1 MGETEG
7 AVSAKAWKQDC
18 AWLVQRPSRRP
29 VQLEQ
34 SRVGVGGGAARV
46 GGGGG
51 GESGRRWW
59 QTGLDLEK
67 TLWAMERT

>member
-7 AVSAKAWKQDC
+7 TVSEKAWKQDC

-34 SRVGVGGGAARV
+34 SRLGVGAGGGVARV

-51 GESGRRWW
+51 RQG
-59 QTGLDLEK
+59 
-67 TLWAMERT
+67 

>member
-34 SRVGVGGGAARV
+34 SRLGVCVGGW
-46 GGGGG
+46 GGG
-51 GESGRRWW
+51 RREWEEVVA
-59 QTGLDLEK
+59 D
-67 TLWAMERT
+67 RVRS

>member
-34 SRVGVGGGAARV
+34 SRLGVCVGGW
-46 GGGGG
+46 GGG
-51 GESGRRWW
+51 GE
-59 QTGLDLEK
+59 TGLDLEK

>member
-34 SRVGVGGGAARV
+34 SRLGVCVGGW
-46 GGGGG
+46 GGG